1 MSIGEAPATHAIAEL
16 AAYVYP
22 KNKELDMVFQ
32 FELNDI
38 DAPGGLEAESTICW
52 KPWSLQEMK
61 EIIRKFQE
69 WGREDDFWN
78 T

>member
-16 AAYVYP
+16 APYVYP